1 MFYEGPW
8 ENAYISNA
16 ILQTTLPLVLICYIH
31 ISEGDTCLHIIQ
43 ISTSTIYVTQICR
56 TSLWM
61 NEGACRFT
69 TFSGYR
75 LVVIPYHQS
84 YYVTLKAPTNVTHVA
99 TLLTFQMT
107 ALCQLA
113 TSWQY
118 ELFFIPTLFR
128 RFTYVT
134 CTITLLLH
142 CTYIFY

>member
-1 MFYEGPW
+1 MLYKGRW
-8 ENAYISNA
+8 ENAYISKA
-16 ILQTTLPLVLICYIH
+16 ILQTTLSLVLICCIH

-61 NEGACRFT
+61 NEGACAFT
-69 TFSGYR
+69 TFRAYP
-75 LVVIPYHQS
+75 LVVMPYHHS
-84 YYVTLKAPTNVTHVA
+84 NYGILKAPINVTHVE
-99 TLLTFQMT
+99 TLPTFQMT
-107 ALCQLA
+107 ALCQIA